1 MGDGA
6 ATAIHEREPWRW
18 LVAWCPGTVV
28 RPEGLRFDISF
39 TTPETILELL
49 KQCLNSMD
57 SEV

>member
-6 ATAIHEREPWRW
+6 AAAIHECVPWRW
-18 LVAWCPGTVV
+18 LVAWCPVAVV
-28 RPEGLRFDISF
+28 RREGLRSDIAF